1 MLKQT
6 TGWITVLITV
16 ILLSAGYMPVRAQE
30 EEEVEIAEEIIG
42 IIEEIPYYS
51 TEVSDELIKDRLQC
65 LQNKIQ
71 LSYNPQIRSFIDYF
85 SKRNR
90 NYLTIMEQRKNI
102 YFPIFEEY
110 LKKHDMPD
118 ELKYLSIVESGLNP
132 KAISRAGAA
141 GLWQFMPSTGK
152 IYHLRQDTYIDE
164 RLDPYLATEAACKYL
179 KQLYNIFNDW
189 ELALASYNCGPGNVR
204 KAIRKSGY
212 KESFWGIY
220 NHLPKETRGY
230 VPQFVAI
237 MYVMNHLDD
246 YGFEK
251 VLPEYAMEF
260 DTVRISQTINIDMLC
275 QYLGIC
281 RDDVNKL
288 NPGLRQELI
297 PGYLNY
303 SLRLPAD
310 VMATLHANRTAI
322 LDSCLVPEV
331 AKIAYEES
339 IQPAKIVYTVKKGD
353 YLGKIA
359 EKHRVSVND
368 IRQWNKL
375 KQNTV
380 YVGQKIVIHTKQP
393 VSAPKAAVAQT
404 TSVPAGKTG
413 GSSAPTTRS
422 STSTA
427 KSQSDSGSLKI
438 YHEVKSGDNLHRI
451 AERYDVSVSD
461 IREWNKLS
469 STVINVG
476 QKLVIN
482 SSTEPG
488 RQHQEKSNAVPKVYQ
503 VQPGDTLW
511 SISRKYE
518 GLTVEEIKKK
528 NNLKDENI
536 KPGMKLILG

>member
-6 TGWITVLITV
+6 TGWITVLI
-16 ILLSAGYMPVRAQE
+16 LLFSGYSPARAQE
-30 EEEVEIAEEIIG
+30 VATEELEMAEEIVG
-42 IIEEIPYYS
+42 IIEDIPYYS

-65 LQNKIQ
+65 IQNQIQ
-71 LSYNPQIRSFIDYF
+71 LSYNPQIKSFIDYF
-85 SKRNR
+85 SRRNR
-90 NYLTIMEQRKNI
+90 NYLTTMEQRKNV
-102 YFPIFEEY
+102 YFPLFEEY
-110 LKKHDMPD
+110 LRKHNMPD

-132 KAISRAGAA
+132 KALSRAGAA

-152 IYHLRQDTYIDE
+152 IYNLRQDLYIDE
-164 RLDPYLATEAACKYL
+164 RLDPHLATEAACKYL

-212 KESFWGIY
+212 KETFWEIY
-220 NHLPKETRGY
+220 NYLPKETRGY

-246 YGFEK
+246 YGFSK

-260 DTVRISQTINIDMLC
+260 DTILINRTINIDILC
-275 QYLGIC
+275 EYLGLC
-281 RDDVNKL
+281 REDVNKL
-288 NPGLRQELI
+288 NPGLKQELI

-303 SLRLPAD
+303 SLRLPSDALP
-310 VMATLHANRTAI
+310 ALQANRAAI
-322 LDSCLVPEV
+322 LDSCVVPEAV
-331 AKIAYEES
+331 KVAYEES
-339 IQPAKIVYTVKKGD
+339 VQPARIVYTVKKGD

-359 EKHRVSVND
+359 ERHRVSVND

-380 YVGQKIVIHTKQP
+380 YIGQKLVIHTKQP
-393 VSAPKAAVAQT
+393 VSAPKVVART
-404 TSVPAGKTG
+404 EPAPVKKAPEAGSVAPASPGKLT
-413 GSSAPTTRS
+413 
-422 STSTA
+422 
-427 KSQSDSGSLKI
+427 I
-438 YHEVKSGDNLHRI
+438 YHEVKPGDNLHRI
-451 AERYDVSVSD
+451 AERYDVTVND
-461 IREWNKLS
+461 IKAWNKLNT
-469 STVINVG
+469 TVINVG

-482 SSTEPG
+482 SGGAPKSQTE
-488 RQHQEKSNAVPKVYQ
+488 EKNATPKVYQ

>member
-393 VSAPKAAVAQT
+393 VSAPKTAVAQT

-438 YHEVKSGDNLHRI
+438 YHEVKPGDNLHRI

-488 RQHQEKSNAVPKVYQ
+488 GQHQEKSNAVPKVYQ